1 MNYTSLSFWLLFLIF
16 VVVYWRLSHG
26 RQNQLLLVAS
36 YFFYGLWDYRFLF
49 LILASTLIDYT
60 GGLGIFGTR
69 LSKRRWMEL
78 FALLEGSALL
88 LCANINY
95 PLLFTSSIQG
105 DVQGV
110 CNALPHSL
118 KDFCIPL
125 AALGGSLVYAILLP
139 LLYNASEKTRR
150 VSFLAISIT
159 GNLTILC
166 FFKYYDFFMGSLKDL
181 FVTLGLGSPG
191 FVTLNL
197 VLPVGISF
205 YTFQAMSYPID
216 IYRGQ
221 TEPTTDFLDFAL
233 FVCFFP
239 NLLSG
244 PIMRARTL
252 LPQILNRRF
261 IQPGGVMEGVHLI
274 MLGLFKKLVIA
285 DNMALIANR
294 VFLPIEDGLHITGG
308 GLDVL
313 VGVYAFAFQ
322 IYGDFAGYSAIARG
336 ISKVLG
342 FELVINFDNPYLA
355 TTPSDLWRRWHISL
369 SSWFRDYLY
378 IPLGG
383 SRQGEGKTL
392 RNLMITMGF
401 VGLWHGANWT
411 FILWGFYHGA
421 ILAFARL
428 FKIPDVTFSG
438 TMKYRLHYLFR
449 VILMFHLTCL
459 GWLFFRADS
468 IQTIGKLLKVIV
480 TQFHVTAFAL
490 SGLSSIFFYCAPLF
504 VFEAWSRGE
513 KQLDKLS
520 TGHWAFQGGLYCYL
534 LTMLI
539 LFHSQQVREFIYFQF

>member
-1 MNYTSLSFWLLFLIF
+1 MNYTSLSFWLLFFIF
-16 VVVYWRLSHG
+16 IIVYWRLSHR
-26 RQNQLLLVAS
+26 RQNELLLVAS

-49 LILASTLIDYT
+49 LILTSTLIDYI

-69 LSKRRWMEL
+69 LSKRRLLGL
-78 FALLEGSALL
+78 FVVLEGSALL

-95 PLLFTSSIQG
+95 PLLCTSSIHG
-105 DVQGV
+105 DVQGL
-110 CNALPHSL
+110 CHALPHSL
-118 KDFCIPL
+118 KDFSIPL
-125 AALGGSLVYAILLP
+125 AALGASLLYAVLLP
-139 LLYNASEKTRR
+139 FLCNASEKRRR
-150 VSFLAISIT
+150 VLFLAISIV

-166 FFKYYDFFMGSLKDL
+166 FFKYYNFFMGSLKDL
-181 FVTLGLGSPG
+181 FITLGLGNPG

-197 VLPVGISF
+197 ILPVGISF

-221 TEPTTDFLDFAL
+221 TQPTTSFSDFAL

-244 PIMRARTL
+244 PIMRAQTL
-252 LPQILNRRF
+252 LPQVLKERF
-261 IQPGGVMEGVHLI
+261 IRSGAVMEGFNLI

-285 DNMALIANR
+285 DNMALIVNR
-294 VFLPIEDGLHITGG
+294 VFLPLEDGLHITGS

-313 VGVYAFAFQ
+313 VGIYAFAFQ

-336 ISKVLG
+336 ISKLLG

-383 SRQGEGKTL
+383 NRHGEHKTF

-411 FILWGFYHGA
+411 FILWGLYHGA
-421 ILAFARL
+421 ILAVARL

-438 TMKYRLHYLFR
+438 TIKNKLHYLFR

-468 IQTIGKLLKVIV
+468 IQSIGKLLKVIL
-480 TQFHVTAFAL
+480 TQFHVTAFAA

-504 VFEAWSRGE
+504 VFELWTQGE
-513 KQLDKLS
+513 KKLNELS
-520 TGHWAFQGGLYCYL
+520 NGHWAVQSGLYCYL
-534 LTMLI
+534 LTMLTI
-539 LFHSQQVREFIYFQF
+539 FHSQQVREFIYFQF

>member
-1 MNYTSLSFWLLFLIF
+1 MNYTSLSFWLLLFIF
-16 VVVYWRLSHG
+16 VIVYWRLSHQ
-26 RQNQLLLVAS
+26 RQNGLLLVAS

-49 LILASTLIDYT
+49 LILTSTLIDYI

-69 LSKRRWMEL
+69 LSKRR
-78 FALLEGSALL
+78 LLELLVLLEVSALL
-88 LCANINY
+88 LCANVNY
-95 PLLFTSSIQG
+95 PVLWTSSIHG

-110 CNALPHSL
+110 WNALPHSL
-118 KDFCIPL
+118 KDFSIPL
-125 AALGGSLVYAILLP
+125 AALGASLVFAVLLP
-139 LLYNASEKTRR
+139 FLYQASEKRRR
-150 VSFLAISIT
+150 VLFLAISIV
-159 GNLTILC
+159 GNLSILC

-181 FVTLGLGSPG
+181 FITLGLGNPG
-191 FVTLNL
+191 FVTLYL

-221 TEPTTDFLDFAL
+221 TQPTESFSDFAL

-244 PIMRARTL
+244 PIMRAQTL
-252 LPQILNRRF
+252 LPQVLGERF
-261 IQPGGVMEGVHLI
+261 IRSGAVMEGFNLI
-274 MLGLFKKLVIA
+274 MVGLFKKLVIA

-294 VFLPIEDGLHITGG
+294 VFLPVEDGLHMTGS

-313 VGVYAFAFQ
+313 VGIYAFAFQ

-336 ISKVLG
+336 ISKLLG
-342 FELVINFDNPYLA
+342 FELVVNFDNPYLA

-383 SRQGEGKTL
+383 NRHGEDKTF

-411 FILWGFYHGA
+411 FILWGLYHGA
-421 ILAFARL
+421 LLAVARL
-428 FKIPDVTFSG
+428 FKVTIVAFSG
-438 TMKYRLHYLFR
+438 TIKNKLHYLFR
-449 VILMFHLTCL
+449 VVLMFHLTCL

-468 IQTIGKLLKVIV
+468 IQSIGKLLKVIV
-480 TQFHVTAFAL
+480 TQFHVTAFAA
-490 SGLSSIFFYCAPLF
+490 SGLSSILFYCGPLF
-504 VFEAWSRGE
+504 AFELWTRGE
-513 KQLDKLS
+513 RQLNKVS
-520 TGHWAFQGGLYCYL
+520 NGHWAVQSGLYCYL
-534 LTMLI
+534 LAMLTI
-539 LFHSQQVREFIYFQF
+539 FHSPQVREFIYFQF